1 MEYKLKS
8 GYVTIPAEASS
19 IEEAKKEADSWSSYN
34 SENLEILNKD
44 HEVVAIRRWQ
54 GSLDAIEDAIDPIQF
69 GDYGYLRDW
78 EWII

>member
-8 GYVTIPAEASS
+8 GYVIVPAEASS
-19 IEEAKKEADSWSSYN
+19 IKEAKKEADSWSSYN
-34 SENLEILNKD
+34 SENLEILTKEN
-44 HEVVAIRRWQ
+44 EVVAIRRWQ